1 MRLPVKHAHTVR
13 TDVDIH
19 YQGAKSNHDDGN
31 VNYEVKVPIMGLLI
45 DDVNTR
51 QKIFPFF
58 FFKLR
63 KILKR
68 GWGGGVTEELFL
80 IYSLK

>member
-13 TDVDIH
+13 TDVDIRC
-19 YQGAKSNHDDGN
+19 QGAKSNHDDGN
-31 VNYEVKVPIMGLLI
+31 INYEVKVPIMGLLI

-51 QKIFPFF
+51 QNIFLC

-63 KILKR
+63 KILK
-68 GWGGGVTEELFL
+68 GEGEEAASHIF
-80 IYSLK
+80 S